1 MRTRQKRQVCIL
13 LPNKQHLDCTVRVRA
28 RGHEVLNSVL
38 KHLGVSELQVFG
50 LAVLRDNEYLFL
62 ESAQKLSK
70 YFGKRWNRAS
80 STAPFILFLR
90 VQYYVESGLLILSSK
105 VQQLYYTELR
115 QKVLHSQS
123 CHQEA
128 LLFQLAASALQA
140 EVGDLEQRAERNNEE
155 EEERGEE
162 KRQERKHRHYFL
174 PEDYFP
180 SWLIKRRG
188 RDFLL
193 QHCPVLHVELRGVTR
208 SQAVLQFIKEA
219 SSLQDGPVT
228 FYRMRQEKKELRS
241 SILLGVAMKG
251 VHIYQ
256 VGGKQC
262 QLYVFSWTD
271 IERLTFQVGSK
282 DYIHTRAYMCSHK
295 PAYCCH
301 FLYPCFWIVLYLSL
315 ALQGSRFEI
324 AAVGSLCL
332 PKLVYYTPSATHSK
346 HILRHLSDS
355 HRFHIITRD
364 AVGYIQQLEDMQAS
378 HFYKEAYIC
387 DTTRLAHRLQ
397 SNRLT
402 SSISDCSVAVE
413 TTTAWSKEEEEEEDI
428 TEFELCVDEPEE
440 LFVDSPAELSWL
452 AELSV
457 DGPLVL
463 PSSYWAAVTMEMKQV
478 SRSLTEHFQIS
489 PTSKVSVFF
498 SLIFVQVLKSRADD
512 EGVSMD

>member
-80 STAPFILFLR
+80 ST
-90 VQYYVESGLLILSSK
+90 
-105 VQQLYYTELR
+105 
-115 QKVLHSQS
+115 
-123 CHQEA
+123 
-128 LLFQLAASALQA
+128 
-140 EVGDLEQRAERNNEE
+140 
-155 EEERGEE
+155 
-162 KRQERKHRHYFL
+162 
-174 PEDYFP
+174 
-180 SWLIKRRG
+180 LIKRRG

-251 VHIYQ
+251 VHIY
-256 VGGKQC
+256 
-262 QLYVFSWTD
+262 
-271 IERLTFQVGSK
+271 
-282 DYIHTRAYMCSHK
+282 
-295 PAYCCH
+295 
-301 FLYPCFWIVLYLSL
+301 
-315 ALQGSRFEI
+315 QGSRFEI

-478 SRSLTEHFQIS
+478 
-489 PTSKVSVFF
+489 
-498 SLIFVQVLKSRADD
+498 LKSRADD

>member
-1 MRTRQKRQVCIL
+1 MRTRQKRQVCVL
-13 LPNKQHLDCTVRVRA
+13 LPNKQHLDLIVKGSA
-28 RGHEVLNSVL
+28 RGHDVLNSVL

-50 LAVLRDNEYLFL
+50 LAVLKDNEYLFL
-62 ESAQKLSK
+62 DSEQKLSK
-70 YFGKRWNRAS
+70 YFGKRWNRGS
-80 STAPFILFLR
+80 LMVPFILFLR
-90 VQYYVESGLLILSSK
+90 VQHYVESGLLILSSK

-155 EEERGEE
+155 EEEGEEGGEE

-180 SWLIKRRG
+180 SWLIQRRG

-193 QHCPVLHVELRGVTR
+193 QHCPVLHAELRGVTR

-228 FYRMRQEKKELRS
+228 FYRMRQEKKESRS

-256 VGGKQC
+256 EVGGKQC

-271 IERLTFQVGSK
+271 IERLTFQ
-282 DYIHTRAYMCSHK
+282 
-295 PAYCCH
+295 
-301 FLYPCFWIVLYLSL
+301 
-315 ALQGSRFEI
+315 GSRFEI

-332 PKLVYYTPSATHSK
+332 PKLVYHTPSATHSK
-346 HILRHLSDS
+346 HILRHLSGS

-364 AVGYIQQLEDMQAS
+364 AVGYLHQLEDMQAS
-378 HFYKEAYIC
+378 RFYKEAYIC

-397 SNRLT
+397 SNSLT
-402 SSISDCSVAVE
+402 SSMSDRSVAVE
-413 TTTAWSKEEEEEEDI
+413 TTTAWSKEGEGEEEGEEEEEVV
-428 TEFELCVDEPEE
+428 TAEFELCVDEPEE

-452 AELSV
+452 AEQSV
-457 DGPLVL
+457 DGALVL
-463 PSSYWAAVTMEMKQV
+463 PSSYWAAVAMEMK
-478 SRSLTEHFQIS
+478 
-489 PTSKVSVFF
+489 
-498 SLIFVQVLKSRADD
+498 QVLKSRAD
-512 EGVSMD
+512 EEEVSID